1 MKKRK
6 FDLFAS
12 IFQIVISVVGLTLYI
27 YMAFN
32 DAIEKRFLITA
43 IFLIFLLYIG
53 IKGLIDYIKVKPNE
67 K

>member
-12 IFQIVISVVGLTLYI
+12 IFQIVISVFGLAMYI

-32 DAIEKRFLITA
+32 NAVEKRFIITA

-53 IKGLIDYIKVKPNE
+53 IKGLIDYIKAK
-67 K
+67 